1 MGLSRLTHPYRVELD
16 LGSNE
21 AMPDMT
27 VREGRNDAPAI
38 PSSDDLEGTR
48 LKVCGLT
55 EQLEVDALA
64 AHSVDFAGLWYG
76 VPGGPADLE
85 LGRWVELATA
95 TAGEG
100 IEPVL
105 VTFSKDAE
113 FLTGALRAAPVKW
126 VQLHGYQTPGLVRA
140 LKREVPDVRVL
151 KVLHVRGQDCVEAP
165 LIGSYEKAGVDVF
178 LFDAVAADGKVG
190 STGETL
196 DVDFVLTVAEKLS
209 RPFLIAGGISPD
221 NRERH
226 EALIAH
232 PLYLGVDVDTN
243 ARDAD
248 GRIAADNVGAIS
260 ATWKGRR

>member
-1 MGLSRLTHPYRVELD
+1 
-16 LGSNE
+16 
-21 AMPDMT
+21 MPDMT
-27 VREGRNDAPAI
+27 ARQARNDTPVRS
-38 PSSDDLEGTR
+38 PDELEGIR

-76 VPGGPADLE
+76 VPDGPADLE
-85 LGRWVELATA
+85 LDHWVELATA
-95 TAGEG
+95 TADEG

-113 FLTGALRAAPVKW
+113 FLTAALRAAPVRW

-140 LKREVPDVRVL
+140 LKREVPDVRIL

-165 LIGSYEKAGVDVF
+165 LIASYEKAGVDVF
-178 LFDAVAADGKVG
+178 LFDAVAADGRVG

-196 DVDFVLTVAEKLS
+196 DVDFVLTVAQKLS
-209 RPFLIAGGISPD
+209 RPFLIAGGISSD
-221 NRERH
+221 NRQRH

-243 ARDAD
+243 ARDAE

-260 ATWKGRR
+260 GAWKGGR